1 LLLVNDNDAVDEY
14 EEDCI
19 NPVNE
24 PVKLPVND
32 PLTNDVKIPDAVIL
46 YCVNSLAA
54 IFLISLDLRSTNK
67 NRSLSAIVVADNVSR
82 SVIVLFSEGILS

>member
-1 LLLVNDNDAVDEY
+1 M
-14 EEDCI
+14 
-19 NPVNE
+19 
-24 PVKLPVND
+24 
-32 PLTNDVKIPDAVIL
+32 PDAVIL

-82 SVIVLFSEGILS
+82 SVIVLFTEGILS